1 MSADARAA
9 PTAAVVAFYEL
20 EKKAIAAATQQ
31 RWARSCEYYERALAA
46 ARALWNDDLTVVH
59 LQLVLSFTQLALVE
73 MGQHVSL
80 ETALHLEA
88 RRTLL
93 RRIEAGTLLK
103 RCSEDE
109 ENHFTQVAVL
119 THELMNNSKAS
130 SSSIA
135 CLAAVRQH
143 AVGYVVALDAARK
156 TLELLYPQSVPAC
169 VPPVVGTERAA
180 AQVRAPVTS
189 LLLGLFSL
197 SSAQR

>member
-59 LQLVLSFTQLALVE
+59 WLVLSFTQLALVE

-80 ETALHLEA
+80 ETALHFEA

-156 TLELLYPQSVPAC
+156 TLELLYPHSVPAF